1 MKGII
6 KETVTGLLKPPEV
19 VPDKLVGTPVPGEDV
34 EVVDEKI
41 NYRVKLNPEIFYRYS
56 VFKART
62 EQLGNEWKGDFSD
75 YLDMATK
82 DLLSARAT
90 SDRC

>member
-1 MKGII
+1 
-6 KETVTGLLKPPEV
+6 
-19 VPDKLVGTPVPGEDV
+19 VPDKLPGTPVPGEDV
-34 EVVDEKI
+34 EVIDEKI